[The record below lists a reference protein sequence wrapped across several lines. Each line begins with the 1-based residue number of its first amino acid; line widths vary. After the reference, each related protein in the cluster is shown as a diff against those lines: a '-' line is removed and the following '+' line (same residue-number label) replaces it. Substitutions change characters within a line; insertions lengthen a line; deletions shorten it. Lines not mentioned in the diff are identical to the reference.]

1 MGGGAVFD
9 VDNQLLMMI
18 LLSVSFVFA
27 GIGIFF
33 FVSSGIVWAS
43 FEKLLQAGDYS
54 KVKKESICHG
64 SHLCFLLANYHRNIP
79 SITHV
84 KYPSVSLRMI
94 VRECMAKTG
103 GVPGYIED
111 FYHVLSENQASKT
124 DWYLAWVILGYSLAT
139 NQWEYSWVI
148 WVVAGVVFPAIVMI
162 ANLLVQKVF
171 PLMRQ
176 DLLNR

>member
-1 MGGGAVFD
+1 
-9 VDNQLLMMI
+9 
-18 LLSVSFVFA
+18 
-27 GIGIFF
+27 
-33 FVSSGIVWAS
+33 
-43 FEKLLQAGDYS
+43 
-54 KVKKESICHG
+54 
-64 SHLCFLLANYHRNIP
+64 
-79 SITHV
+79 
-84 KYPSVSLRMI
+84 MI